1 VGGRTKQGSNE
12 CKNRKTGNVNTSRE
26 GGDEKS
32 TEEKGKPR
40 GREKRGET
48 SVQRE
53 LDASYMQEQTA
64 GAAGHTAEEAAPPA
78 EANLTEQSAHSTAVQ
93 LRPDT
98 LSEIHTERISL
109 KRSSAHLLPFLGLP
123 FPTSSATASEQGRIH
138 LLNRNY
144 RCCWDNNFEFP
155 GLSGLKFSV
164 VLHK

>member
-1 VGGRTKQGSNE
+1 MRRARRRKENQEVGRKEERRPCRGSLMPPTCRN
-12 CKNRKTGNVNTSRE
+12 KL
-26 GGDEKS
+26 
-32 TEEKGKPR
+32 
-40 GREKRGET
+40 
-48 SVQRE
+48 Q
-53 LDASYMQEQTA
+53 
-64 GAAGHTAEEAAPPA
+64 GHTAEEAAPPA